1 MGLNMAERQDLTPEQ
16 MEQAKSDELM
26 ERYGFLPELSGAAK
40 GNFEKALKAQQPLEQ
55 SSFQEREQPPEPRRV
70 SAVQEMLEANSEHI
84 MDRYGLSNEEA
95 QQQSGQVPEMIKGH
109 QPAQEPR
116 PPRDIADPVDRE
128 TFNQQ
133 WRDEQQR
140 ADRSR

>member
-1 MGLNMAERQDLTPEQ
+1 MGLEMAERQDLTPEQ

-40 GNFEKALKAQQPLEQ
+40 GNFEQALKAEQPLEQ
-55 SSFQEREQPPEPRRV
+55 SSFNERDGAEPRRV
-70 SAVQEMLEANSEHI
+70 SAVQEMLEANSDHI
-84 MDRYGLSNEEA
+84 MDRYGLSNDEA
-95 QQQSGQVPEMIKGH
+95 QQQNGQGSEMVKNH
-109 QPAQEPR
+109 QPTLEPR

-128 TFNQQ
+128 IHNQQ
-133 WRDEQQR
+133 MRDDHQR

>member
-1 MGLNMAERQDLTPEQ
+1 MGLEMAERQDLTPEQ

-40 GNFEKALKAQQPLEQ
+40 GNFEKALEAQQPLEQ
-55 SSFQEREQPPEPRRV
+55 SSLQEREQPDARRV
-70 SAVQEMLEANSEHI
+70 SAVQEMLEANSDHI
-84 MDRYGLSNEEA
+84 MDRYGLSNDEA
-95 QQQSGQVPEMIKGH
+95 QQQSGQGSEMVKNH
-109 QPAQEPR
+109 QPALEPR

-128 TFNQQ
+128 VHSQQ
-133 WRDEQQR
+133 MRDDHQR